1 MIMRGGPLSARREE
15 TSMSDTA
22 LATIRVLVVD
32 DEEIIAD
39 LISTGLRYE
48 GFDVAVAAD
57 GRAALAQAALFQP
70 HLVVLDWML
79 PGMDGLA
86 VCRRLRA
93 QSDVAILMLTA
104 KGELEERV
112 AGLEGGADD
121 YLVKP
126 FKFQELLARIRAI
139 LRRHHLSQRRRL
151 SMGDLQLDRETREV
165 WRAGQPIDLTPRE
178 FELLEVLMMHPRQV
192 FSRET
197 LLNRVWGYD
206 YVADPNLIEVHISA
220 LRAKLDD
227 PERQLIRTVRGVGY
241 ALRG

>member
-1 MIMRGGPLSARREE
+1 
-15 TSMSDTA
+15 MSDAA

-32 DEEIIAD
+32 DEEVIVD

-48 GFDVAVAAD
+48 GFDVAVATD
-57 GRAALAQAALFQP
+57 GREALAQAARFQP

-79 PGMDGLA
+79 PGLDGLT
-86 VCRRLRA
+86 VCQRLRA
-93 QSDVAILMLTA
+93 QSDMAILMLTA
-104 KGELEERV
+104 RGELDDRI

-139 LRRHHLSQRRRL
+139 LRRHNLSLRRRL
-151 SMGDLQLDRETREV
+151 SVGDLQLDRETREV

-178 FELLEVLMMHPRQV
+178 FELLEVLLMHPRQV

-206 YVADPNLIEVHISA
+206 YVADPNLVEVHISA
-220 LRAKLDD
+220 LRTKLGDTA
-227 PERQLIRTVRGVGY
+227 RQLIRTVRGVGY
-241 ALRG
+241 TLRG

>member
-1 MIMRGGPLSARREE
+1 
-15 TSMSDTA
+15 MSDDTG
-22 LATIRVLVVD
+22 TIRILVVD

-48 GFDVAVAAD
+48 GFAVAVATD
-57 GRAALAQAALFQP
+57 GPKALTQAASFQP

-79 PGMDGLA
+79 PGLDGLTI
-86 VCRRLRA
+86 CRRLRA

-139 LRRHHLSQRRRL
+139 LRRHHLTLRRRL
-151 SMGDLQLDRETREV
+151 SVGELQLDRETREV
-165 WRAGQPIDLTPRE
+165 WRAGQPIELTPRE
-178 FELLEVLMMHPRQV
+178 FELLAVLMAHPRQV
-192 FSRET
+192 FTREM
-197 LLNRVWGYD
+197 LLDRVWGYD
-206 YVADPNLIEVHISA
+206 YAADPNLVEVHISA
-220 LRAKLDD
+220 LRAKLGDTA
-227 PERQLIRTVRGVGY
+227 RQLICTVRGVGY
-241 ALRG
+241 TLRG

>member
-1 MIMRGGPLSARREE
+1 
-15 TSMSDTA
+15 MSDAA

-32 DEEIIAD
+32 DEEVIVD

-48 GFDVAVAAD
+48 GFDVAVATD
-57 GRAALAQAALFQP
+57 GREALAQAARFQP

-79 PGMDGLA
+79 PGLDGLT
-86 VCRRLRA
+86 VCQRLRA
-93 QSDVAILMLTA
+93 QSDIAILMLTA
-104 KGELEERV
+104 KGELDDRI

-139 LRRHHLSQRRRL
+139 LRRHNLSLRRRL
-151 SMGDLQLDRETREV
+151 SVGDLQLDRETREV

-178 FELLEVLMMHPRQV
+178 FELLEVLLMHPRQV

-206 YVADPNLIEVHISA
+206 YVADPNLVEVHISA
-220 LRAKLDD
+220 LRTKLGDTA
-227 PERQLIRTVRGVGY
+227 RQLIRTVRGVGY
-241 ALRG
+241 TLRG

>member
-1 MIMRGGPLSARREE
+1 MDDTTP
-15 TSMSDTA
+15 TS
-22 LATIRVLVVD
+22 IRVLVVD
-32 DEEIIAD
+32 DEEVILD
-39 LISTGLRYE
+39 LISTGLHYE
-48 GFDVAVAAD
+48 GFDVALAAD
-57 GRAALAQAALFQP
+57 GRAALAQAAQFQP

-79 PGMDGLA
+79 PGLDGLT
-86 VCRRLRA
+86 VCQRLRA

-104 KGELEERV
+104 KGELDERV

-139 LRRHHLSQRRRL
+139 LRRQHLSLRRRL
-151 SMGDLQLDRETREV
+151 SVGDFQMDRETREV

-192 FSRET
+192 FTRET

-206 YVADPNLIEVHISA
+206 YVADANLIEVHISA
-220 LRAKLDD
+220 LRAKLGDTA
-227 PERQLIRTVRGVGY
+227 RQIIRTVRGVGY
-241 ALRG
+241 TLRG

>member
-1 MIMRGGPLSARREE
+1 
-15 TSMSDTA
+15 MSDDSQ
-22 LATIRVLVVD
+22 ATIRVLVVD
-32 DEEIIAD
+32 DEEVIVD

-48 GFDVAVAAD
+48 GFTVTVATD
-57 GRAALAQAALFQP
+57 GQMALARAEQFQP

-79 PGMDGLA
+79 PGLDGLT

-93 QSDVAILMLTA
+93 QGDVAILMLTA
-104 KGELEERV
+104 KGELDDRV
-112 AGLEGGADD
+112 AGLDGGADD

-139 LRRHHLSQRRRL
+139 LRRHHLSLGRRL
-151 SMGDLQLDRETREV
+151 SVGDLQLDRETREV

-178 FELLEVLMMHPRQV
+178 FDLLAVLAAHPRQV
-192 FSRET
+192 FSREM

-206 YVADPNLIEVHISA
+206 YVADPNLVEVHISA
-220 LRAKLDD
+220 LREKLGDKA
-227 PERQLIRTVRGVGY
+227 RQLIRTVRGVGY

>member
-1 MIMRGGPLSARREE
+1 
-15 TSMSDTA
+15 MSDAA

-32 DEEIIAD
+32 DEEVIVD

-48 GFDVAVAAD
+48 GFDVAVATD
-57 GRAALAQAALFQP
+57 GREALAQAARFQP

-79 PGMDGLA
+79 PGLDGLTI
-86 VCRRLRA
+86 CQRLRA
-93 QSDVAILMLTA
+93 QSDMAILMLTA
-104 KGELEERV
+104 RGELDDRI

-139 LRRHHLSQRRRL
+139 LRRHNLSLRRRL
-151 SMGDLQLDRETREV
+151 SVGDLQLDRETREV
-165 WRAGQPIDLTPRE
+165 WRSGQPIDLTPRE
-178 FELLEVLMMHPRQV
+178 FELLEVLLMHPRQV

-206 YVADPNLIEVHISA
+206 YVADPNLVEVHISA
-220 LRAKLDD
+220 LRAKLGDTA
-227 PERQLIRTVRGVGY
+227 RQLIRTVRGVGY
-241 ALRG
+241 TLRG

>member
-1 MIMRGGPLSARREE
+1 
-15 TSMSDTA
+15 MSDAA

-32 DEEIIAD
+32 DEEVIVD

-48 GFDVAVAAD
+48 GFDVAVATD
-57 GRAALAQAALFQP
+57 GREALAQAARFQP

-79 PGMDGLA
+79 PGLDGLT
-86 VCRRLRA
+86 VCQRLRA
-93 QSDVAILMLTA
+93 QGDVAILMLTA
-104 KGELEERV
+104 KGELEDRI
-112 AGLEGGADD
+112 AGLDGGADD

-139 LRRHHLSQRRRL
+139 LRRHNLSLRRRL
-151 SMGDLQLDRETREV
+151 SVGDLQLDRETREV

-178 FELLEVLMMHPRQV
+178 FELLEVLLMHPRQV

-206 YVADPNLIEVHISA
+206 YVADPNLVEVHISA
-220 LRAKLDD
+220 LRAKLGDTA
-227 PERQLIRTVRGVGY
+227 RQLIRTVRGVGY
-241 ALRG
+241 TLRG

>member
-1 MIMRGGPLSARREE
+1 MNDEVQS
-15 TSMSDTA
+15 
-22 LATIRVLVVD
+22 TIRILVVD
-32 DEEIIAD
+32 DEEVIVD

-48 GFDVAVAAD
+48 GFEVAEATD
-57 GRAALAQAALFQP
+57 GAAALVQAARFQP

-79 PGMDGLA
+79 PGMDGLS

-139 LRRHHLSQRRRL
+139 LRRHHLSLRRRL
-151 SMGDLQLDRETREV
+151 SVGDLQLDRETREV
-165 WRAGQPIDLTPRE
+165 WRLGNPIDLTPRE

-220 LRAKLDD
+220 LRVKLGDTD
-227 PERQLIRTVRGVGY
+227 RQLIRTVRGVGY
-241 ALRG
+241 TLRG

>member
-1 MIMRGGPLSARREE
+1 
-15 TSMSDTA
+15 MSDAA

-32 DEEIIAD
+32 DEEVIVD

-48 GFDVAVAAD
+48 GFDVAVATD
-57 GRAALAQAALFQP
+57 GREALAQAARFQP
-70 HLVVLDWML
+70 HLVVLVWML
-79 PGMDGLA
+79 PGLDGLT
-86 VCRRLRA
+86 VCQRLRA
-93 QSDVAILMLTA
+93 QSDMAILMLTA
-104 KGELEERV
+104 RGELDDRI

-139 LRRHHLSQRRRL
+139 LRRHNLSLRRRL
-151 SMGDLQLDRETREV
+151 SVGDLQLDRETREV

-178 FELLEVLMMHPRQV
+178 FELLEVLLMHPRQV

-206 YVADPNLIEVHISA
+206 YVADPNLVEVHISA
-220 LRAKLDD
+220 LRAKLGDTA
-227 PERQLIRTVRGVGY
+227 RQLIRTVRGVGY
-241 ALRG
+241 TLRG

>member
-1 MIMRGGPLSARREE
+1 
-15 TSMSDTA
+15 MSDAA

-32 DEEIIAD
+32 DEEVIVD

-48 GFDVAVAAD
+48 GFDVAVAID
-57 GRAALAQAALFQP
+57 GQAALAQAAQFQP

-79 PGMDGLA
+79 PGLDGLE
-86 VCRRLRA
+86 VCQRLRA

-139 LRRHHLSQRRRL
+139 LRRHHLSLRRRL
-151 SMGDLQLDRETREV
+151 SVNDVQLDRETREV

-178 FELLEVLMMHPRQV
+178 FELLEVLLMHPRQV

-220 LRAKLDD
+220 LRAKLGDTD
-227 PERQLIRTVRGVGY
+227 RQLIRTVRGVGY
-241 ALRG
+241 TLRG